1 VRLLAAAA
9 LLTVAR
15 AALAAP
21 PAAPAAPAAAP
32 APPSDRAEP
41 PASLAVNGVCPNP
54 EALWAAISSLVP
66 GKELDR
72 LGAAKVEVSDLGDT
86 YRVAVSAKGIDRL
99 RVYRDLGHDCDHRAR
114 FAAVFI
120 VLTLMP
126 PDVLI
131 EKAPPPPEPA
141 PPPPPPPPSLPPP
154 PPPPK
159 PLPPPPKPR
168 RLRLELAALVD
179 LAPRTADPWG
189 RVFGG
194 QLRLAPGPRRF
205 GAVAAVGAAA
215 GAIDFGAL
223 HATLLRLPFDLGVR
237 IPIAAARALDLAADV
252 GLSGA
257 VFRATAQ
264 GTSDPQSG
272 TRLDLGGRVGLVLH
286 HGQPRARLSELVGLE
301 AEVYPRTYDVTLLPQ
316 GMVGQ
321 TPAFWC
327 GATLGLAV
335 QP

>member
-1 VRLLAAAA
+1 MARRRARPDLHQLRPGPPLRRARADVAAARSGPRRRGLPAGALHAAGARGDRRPRRREAGARPVRLLAAAA

-21 PAAPAAPAAAP
+21 PAAP

-141 PPPPPPPPSLPPP
+141 P
-154 PPPPK
+154 
-159 PLPPPPKPR
+159 
-168 RLRLELAALVD
+168 
-179 LAPRTADPWG
+179 
-189 RVFGG
+189 
-194 QLRLAPGPRRF
+194 
-205 GAVAAVGAAA
+205 
-215 GAIDFGAL
+215 
-223 HATLLRLPFDLGVR
+223 
-237 IPIAAARALDLAADV
+237 
-252 GLSGA
+252 
-257 VFRATAQ
+257 
-264 GTSDPQSG
+264 
-272 TRLDLGGRVGLVLH
+272 
-286 HGQPRARLSELVGLE
+286 
-301 AEVYPRTYDVTLLPQ
+301 
-316 GMVGQ
+316 
-321 TPAFWC
+321 
-327 GATLGLAV
+327 
-335 QP
+335 